1 MAWEHTEI
9 GQTGFVT
16 VISEEKPT
24 KCEFEIGSITTGR
37 QRVFHRHFVAIH
49 LPDGTRVEG
58 RDPRCIAIA
67 LANAAELSCAAGY
80 RLFAVA
86 LDPRFYESGLSFN
99 SSWGY
104 VEGYGPALHMMDA
117 PPYPRVPTAQWTA
130 SGMSGTKGVSEMG

>member
-16 VISEEKPT
+16 VIIAEEKPT
-24 KCEFEIGSITTGR
+24 KCEFEIGSITTGK

-49 LPDGTRVEG
+49 LPDGARVEG
-58 RDPRCIAIA
+58 RDPHCIASA
-67 LANAAELSCAAGY
+67 LANAAELARRAGY

-104 VEGYGPALHMMDA
+104 VEGYNTSFHMMDA
-117 PPYPRVPTAQWTA
+117 PPYPRA
-130 SGMSGTKGVSEMG
+130 SSQQPRNASH